1 MTKIELNPGF
11 NNRFRELAGLV
22 DDQAET
28 YIGEQLGI
36 PDILKESMLY
46 SLRAGG
52 KRLRPVMIILA
63 CEACG
68 GEISKAL
75 PAAVAIEMIHT
86 YSLIHDDLPAMD
98 DDDVRRGQP
107 TNHKVFGEGQAILA
121 GDGLL
126 TFAFTVLARYIQDGE
141 LCRKL
146 VLELSE
152 GAGIAGMVG
161 GQSADLC
168 GEEKELNVN
177 ELEFIHVHKTA
188 KLFES
193 AMKMGAMCAGAN
205 DSTVNRL
212 GEFGLTLGL
221 AFQVVDDLL
230 DVTSTSE
237 KMGKQTQKDADAG
250 KMTYPSLLGIEK
262 SRSKSQELKEAAMG
276 YLESAN
282 VRHNDLASLAKMLV
296 EREN

>member
-1 MTKIELNPGF
+1 MTKIEFNPGF
-11 NNRFRELAGLV
+11 DKRFRELAGLV
-22 DDQAET
+22 DDEAEKC
-28 YIGEQLGI
+28 IGEQLGI
-36 PDILKESMLY
+36 PDVLKESMLY

-52 KRLRPVMIILA
+52 KRLRPVMMLLA

-68 GEISKAL
+68 GELSKAL

-107 TNHKVFGEGQAILA
+107 TNHKVFGEGHAILA

-126 TFAFTVLARYIQDGE
+126 TFAFTVISRYVKDGD
-141 LCRKL
+141 LCRSL

-152 GAGIAGMVG
+152 GAGVAGMVG
-161 GQSADLC
+161 GQSADLS

-188 KLFES
+188 KLFEA
-193 AMKMGAMCAGAN
+193 AMKMGAMCAGAEV
-205 DSTVNRL
+205 STINKL

-237 KMGKQTQKDADAG
+237 KMGKQTQKDAGAG
-250 KMTYPSLLGIEK
+250 KMTYPALLGIEK
-262 SRSKSQELKEAAMG
+262 SQKKAQDLKEAAMA
-276 YLESAN
+276 YLEASN
-282 VRHNDLASLAKMLV
+282 VRTIELASLAKMLV
-296 EREN
+296 ERDN

>member
-1 MTKIELNPGF
+1 M
-11 NNRFRELAGLV
+11 NRFRELAGLV
-22 DDQAET
+22 DDEAEV

-36 PDILKESMLY
+36 PDILRESMLY

-52 KRLRPVMIILA
+52 KRLRPVMVLLA

-68 GEISKAL
+68 GDISKAL

-107 TNHKVFGEGQAILA
+107 TNHKVYGEGQAILA

-126 TFAFTVLARYIQDGE
+126 TFAFTSLARYVKDGD
-141 LCRKL
+141 LCRRL

-152 GAGIAGMVG
+152 GAGAAGMVG
-161 GQSADLC
+161 GQSADLS

-188 KLFES
+188 KLFEA
-193 AMKMGAMCAGAN
+193 AMKMGAMCAGAEE
-205 DSTVNRL
+205 STIKNL

-221 AFQVVDDLL
+221 AFQVVDDML

-237 KMGKQTQKDADAG
+237 KMGKQTQKDAGAG
-250 KMTYPSLLGIEK
+250 KMTYPALLGLEQ
-262 SRSKSQELKEAAMG
+262 SQEKAQNLKSAAMG

-282 VRHNDLASLAKMLV
+282 VRTPDLGSLARMLV
-296 EREN
+296 ERES

>member
-1 MTKIELNPGF
+1 MTKIEYNPNF
-11 NNRFRELAGLV
+11 ENRFRELAALV
-22 DDQAET
+22 DDEAET

-36 PDILKESMLY
+36 PEILKESMLY

-52 KRLRPVMIILA
+52 KRLRPVMVLLA

-107 TNHKVFGEGQAILA
+107 TNHKVFGEGHAILA

-126 TFAFTVLARYIQDGE
+126 TFAFTSLARYIKDGD

-152 GAGIAGMVG
+152 GAGAAGMVG
-161 GQSADLC
+161 GQSADLS
-168 GEEKELNVN
+168 GEEKDLNIN
-177 ELEFIHVHKTA
+177 ELEYIHVHKTA
-188 KLFES
+188 KLFEA
-193 AMKMGAMCAGAN
+193 AMKMGAMCAGAGK
-205 DSTVNRL
+205 STVKNL

-221 AFQVVDDLL
+221 AFQVVDDML

-250 KMTYPSLLGIEK
+250 KMTYPALLGIE
-262 SRSKSQELKEAAMG
+262 RSQVKAQELREAAMG
-276 YLESAN
+276 YLELADISACEL
-282 VRHNDLASLAKMLV
+282 VSLAKMLV
-296 EREN
+296 ERES